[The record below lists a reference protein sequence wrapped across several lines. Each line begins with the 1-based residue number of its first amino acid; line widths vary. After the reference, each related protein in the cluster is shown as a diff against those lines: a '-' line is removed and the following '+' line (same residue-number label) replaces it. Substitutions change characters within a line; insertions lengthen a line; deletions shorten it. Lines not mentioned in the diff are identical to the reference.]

1 MIPLRDSEASHR
13 LTLANTA
20 LIIVNVV
27 VFICEL
33 RPGRSARVL
42 LTHWVMVPY
51 RISHLPSG
59 MDALHAAA
67 TLVTSL
73 FLHAGL
79 LHLAGNMLYL
89 FIFGPAVEK
98 RVGHLRFLCFY
109 LLAGIAAGLAT
120 VVMGPK
126 SHTPVVGASG
136 AIAGVLGG
144 YFVLYPQG
152 RITTSILVRVVE
164 IPAIFYLLVWF
175 TVQLYSGIA
184 SGTHGPLV
192 GGIAWWA
199 HVGGFLFGVATAPL
213 LAQPATLHRRRS

>member
-1 MIPLRDSEASHR
+1 
-13 LTLANTA
+13 
-20 LIIVNVV
+20 
-27 VFICEL
+27 
-33 RPGRSARVL
+33 
-42 LTHWVMVPY
+42 
-51 RISHLPSG
+51 
-59 MDALHAAA
+59 
-67 TLVTSL
+67 
-73 FLHAGL
+73 
-79 LHLAGNMLYL
+79 
-89 FIFGPAVEK
+89 
-98 RVGHLRFLCFY
+98 
-109 LLAGIAAGLAT
+109 AGLAT

-126 SHTPVVGASG
+126 SYTPVVGASG

-213 LAQPATLHRRRS
+213 L